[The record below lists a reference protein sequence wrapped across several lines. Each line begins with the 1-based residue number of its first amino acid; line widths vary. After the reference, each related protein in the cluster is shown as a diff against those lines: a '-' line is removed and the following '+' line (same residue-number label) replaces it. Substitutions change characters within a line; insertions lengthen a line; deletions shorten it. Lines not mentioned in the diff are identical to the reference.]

1 MTINR
6 DEDLNIRPNFNFSV
20 DVLGNP
26 TKVFYV
32 NECIVTVPISHFNNT
47 DFALLKVDS
56 LKTLTNFLDNKI
68 KTNRELYEKELERN
82 KELERKLKA
91 LEGKVEASKKLEDQQ
106 GKGRPKVLSDQEL
119 EIAYKHLESFKEQ
132 KGRYN
137 YLRTFRFMQKNYT
150 YEGSHTTLID
160 SLREKYPKILQINT
174 EHPPTPKPP
183 LTDEMLEIAYK
194 YLLEN
199 LKIDED
205 GKRIFPFTK
214 MNKYLQKNFGYYGGV
229 EQLKEKLKAKYRK
242 EKNSPKIN
250 TTGMGVR
257 EIFQQK
263 IQVDNNSEKKS

>member
-6 DEDLNIRPNFNFSV
+6 DKDLNICPNFNFSV
-20 DVLGNP
+20 DVPGNP

-32 NECIVTVPISHFNNT
+32 NECIVNVPISHFNNT

-82 KELERKLKA
+82 KELERKIKD
-91 LEGKVEASKKLEDQQ
+91 LEGKLEAPKKLEDQQ

-137 YLRTFRFMQKNYT
+137 YLRTFRFMQKNYA
-150 YEGSHTTLID
+150 YEGSHATLID
-160 SLREKYPKILQINT
+160 SLREKYPELLQINT
-174 EHPPTPKPP
+174 GQSPPPTPPF
-183 LTDEMLEIAYK
+183 TDEMLEIAYK
-194 YLLEN
+194 YFMEN
-199 LKIDED
+199 LKVDED

-214 MNKYLQKNFGYYGGV
+214 MNKYMQKNYGYYGGV
-229 EQLKEKLKAKYRK
+229 EQLKEKLKVKYRK

-250 TTGMGVR
+250 TKGMEVQ
-257 EIFQQK
+257 EVFQQK